1 MFSVCVQDG
10 GYRDYSYFEKDL
22 LDEYKKLPLQTV
34 TYDQFEVSCSFPE
47 NDSAQNN
54 FGLVIVIGGET
65 HGVSGEAYKFAHSHF
80 GEKVYIPL
88 RNSIESL
95 NAASAASVI
104 MFEIQKKIVASQNE
118 KIK

>member
-1 MFSVCVQDG
+1 MQNGS
-10 GYRDYSYFEKDL
+10 YRDYSYFEKDL
-22 LDEYKKLPLQTV
+22 LDEYKSLPLPIV
-34 TYDQFEVSCSFPE
+34 TYDQFEVSCGLPE
-47 NDSAQNN
+47 NDESQNN

-65 HGVSGEAYKFAHSHF
+65 HGVSAEAYKFAHTHF
-80 GEKVYIPL
+80 GEKIFIPL

-104 MFEIQKKIVASQNE
+104 MFEIQKKVVASLND

>member
-1 MFSVCVQDG
+1 M
-10 GYRDYSYFEKDL
+10 
-22 LDEYKKLPLQTV
+22 DEYKKLPLQTV

-88 RNSIESL
+88 RNFNVKFQSI
-95 NAASAASVI
+95 SVRGAKELLLL
-104 MFEIQKKIVASQNE
+104 MH
-118 KIK
+118 